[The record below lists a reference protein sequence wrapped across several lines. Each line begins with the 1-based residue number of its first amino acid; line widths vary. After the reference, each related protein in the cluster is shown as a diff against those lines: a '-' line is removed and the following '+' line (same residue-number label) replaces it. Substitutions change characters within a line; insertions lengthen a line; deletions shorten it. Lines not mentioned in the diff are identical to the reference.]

1 MSTATN
7 IHNGIPSLA
16 LKTCIFVLQPE
27 LQIGM
32 YIFGPK
38 IKALLHSVEALNF
51 WETPT
56 FRGKLILPNLVRLVA
71 TLDALLVNLCNKP
84 HYDHNFSSQMLEM
97 KSHGLTCF
105 AIIEGNKW

>member
-1 MSTATN
+1 MK
-7 IHNGIPSLA
+7 IPSLA

-38 IKALLHSVEALNF
+38 IKALLQHSVEALNF

-84 HYDHNFSSQMLEM
+84 HYDHNSS
-97 KSHGLTCF
+97 S
-105 AIIEGNKW
+105 